1 MESPARDYQQQ
12 KKELLPPKVGG
23 MKGNRVLTRAQTLG
37 SPSRGRYYVKPVQ
50 REKRPWADIAAAGE
64 AT

>member
-1 MESPARDYQQQ
+1 MERRARDYQQQ

-37 SPSRGRYYVKPVQ
+37 SPSRGGHYVKLVQ
-50 REKRPWADIAAAGE
+50 REKRPWADIAATGD